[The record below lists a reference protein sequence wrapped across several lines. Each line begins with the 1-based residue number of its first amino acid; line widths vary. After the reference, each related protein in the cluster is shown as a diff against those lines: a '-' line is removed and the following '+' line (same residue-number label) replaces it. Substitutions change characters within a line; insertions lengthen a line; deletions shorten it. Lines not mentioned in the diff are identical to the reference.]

1 MKSDADILKN
11 RMRSLMTMRL
21 SPAQVA
27 DLRALAWADGSGV
40 GLDALYSL
48 TCDADERVS
57 VNALYVF
64 THFSDEEL
72 RWLLPKHDE
81 LVHRAM
87 EETNTTRLR
96 LTLWLLL
103 HQPFCEDDLCA
114 EFIDFCLNGCCASS
128 QPYAIRAQCMK
139 LAYEQCRYYPELL
152 EELRRILEMLAEEP
166 LSAGVESA
174 RRQVLKKIK
183 SRGKR

>member
-1 MKSDADILKN
+1 M
-11 RMRSLMTMRL
+11 
-21 SPAQVA
+21 
-27 DLRALAWADGSGV
+27 
-40 GLDALYSL
+40 
-48 TCDADERVS
+48 
-57 VNALYVF
+57 
-64 THFSDEEL
+64 
-72 RWLLPKHDE
+72 LPKHDE